1 MNEGVLVHFI
11 SLALA
16 FYNIFFFLIFFGA
29 ACLLFVKCHATPPGV
44 ARAQRPTRMMR
55 LLMRRR
61 VFVLVLITSL
71 ISRGASLA
79 PVAARG
85 HAVDVE
91 VTKHPHPSGRDD
103 GTILDKFRVDLDDP
117 PRQRWKHVMM
127 ANKEKARVTM
137 SYLFSSLPKTVH
149 AEINVLVSNAEARLP
164 LWAREEMLG
173 VADVLNV
180 TFGDVVVVNLFFE
193 ITPFCTSIVSQ
204 SAASG
209 KIYHARNMDFG
220 LAMPELS
227 ASLRD
232 IAVDVEFWKAGKL
245 AFSATT
251 FAGYVGVATGM
262 RAGAFSITANEREMT
277 GSIPIPN
284 IFKSLINLVGI
295 LMKTDAYPVTWAV
308 RELLEDGKTDFDGA
322 VSVLGARKFAT
333 QMYLTVG
340 GVSPGEGVVLTRG
353 RNELL
358 DTWRIDADAG
368 QWFLVQTNYDHWIPM
383 PPWDNR
389 KVPAEK
395 AITEVGAEEISP
407 VTIYERV
414 LSRDPVLNELTVYST
429 SMSCSE
435 GTYESRVR
443 DCPKCSPFR

>member
-1 MNEGVLVHFI
+1 MDLG
-11 SLALA
+11 
-16 FYNIFFFLIFFGA
+16 
-29 ACLLFVKCHATPPGV
+29 
-44 ARAQRPTRMMR
+44 
-55 LLMRRR
+55 
-61 VFVLVLITSL
+61 
-71 ISRGASLA
+71 
-79 PVAARG
+79 
-85 HAVDVE
+85 

-103 GTILDKFRVDLDDP
+103 GTLLEKFRVNLDDP
-117 PRQRWKHVMM
+117 PRERWKHVMA
-127 ANKEKARVTM
+127 ANREKADVTM
-137 SYLFSSLPKTVH
+137 SYLFSSLPETVH
-149 AEINVLVSNAEARLP
+149 AEVDALVSNAEARLP
-164 LWAREEMLG
+164 AWAREEMLG
-173 VADVLNV
+173 VADALNV
-180 TFGDVVVVNLFFE
+180 TFGDVVIVNLFFE
-193 ITPFCTSIVSQ
+193 ITPFCTSIMSQ
-204 SAASG
+204 SAATG

-232 IAVDVEFWKAGKL
+232 VAIDVEFWKENKL

-262 RAGAFSITANEREMT
+262 RAEAFSITANEREMT
-277 GSIPIPN
+277 GKIPVPN
-284 IFKSLINLVGI
+284 IFKSLINLVDV
-295 LMKTDAYPVTWAV
+295 LMSTDAYPVTWAV
-308 RELLEDGKTDFDGA
+308 RELLEEEGKDFDGA

-340 GVSPGEGVVLTRG
+340 GVTAGQGVVLTRG
-353 RNELL
+353 RNDLL

-368 QWFLVQTNYDHWIPM
+368 EWFLVQTNYDHWIPM

-395 AITEVGAEEISP
+395 AITEVGADEISP
-407 VTIYERV
+407 STIYERV

-429 SMSCSE
+429 AMSCSE